1 MDRSATFDFLLAF
14 HINHGPIFSVS
25 GTGDFS
31 RKSQTFPTVG
41 VHNDPTE
48 RVPLEIEDRFLES
61 KHWNDGA
68 TRPRKKFDH
77 IIGHLHTIHERH
89 RWTDR
94 RTDGQ
99 QPTTKTALTHSVAR

>member
-14 HINHGPIFSVS
+14 HRNHGPICSVS

-48 RVPLEIEDRFLES
+48 LGIEDRFLES
-61 KHWNDGA
+61 KNWNDGA

-77 IIGHLHTIHERH
+77 IFGHLYTIHERH
-89 RWTDR
+89 IWTDR
-94 RTDGQ
+94 RAYGHR
-99 QPTTKTALTHSVAR
+99 PTAKTALTDSVAR